1 MALLRHSHLR
11 LFVVSA
17 GSSQLLISKEFS
29 VLVPTPPGVRYELS
43 VRYRRMICHLLG
55 VHMFQA
61 EEISLLELR
70 VYGRAYNALF
80 QNRPWYY
87 MEIPEQ
93 YQFAIGHLLYGHD
106 GTEIHFAQAMQYP
119 FIRIAEERGD
129 VFADGLPNPGGL
141 GYFLHS
147 TKEQQ
152 RALGMTD
159 NPLGMPPDLG
169 INPVDTRR
177 QTKPQ

>member
-1 MALLRHSHLR
+1 
-11 LFVVSA
+11 
-17 GSSQLLISKEFS
+17 
-29 VLVPTPPGVRYELS
+29 
-43 VRYRRMICHLLG
+43 
-55 VHMFQA
+55 
-61 EEISLLELR
+61 
-70 VYGRAYNALF
+70 
-80 QNRPWYY
+80 
-87 MEIPEQ
+87 
-93 YQFAIGHLLYGHD
+93 
-106 GTEIHFAQAMQYP
+106 MQYP

>member
-93 YQFAIGHLLYGHD
+93 YQFAIGH
-106 GTEIHFAQAMQYP
+106 
-119 FIRIAEERGD
+119 
-129 VFADGLPNPGGL
+129 
-141 GYFLHS
+141 
-147 TKEQQ
+147 
-152 RALGMTD
+152 
-159 NPLGMPPDLG
+159 
-169 INPVDTRR
+169 
-177 QTKPQ
+177 